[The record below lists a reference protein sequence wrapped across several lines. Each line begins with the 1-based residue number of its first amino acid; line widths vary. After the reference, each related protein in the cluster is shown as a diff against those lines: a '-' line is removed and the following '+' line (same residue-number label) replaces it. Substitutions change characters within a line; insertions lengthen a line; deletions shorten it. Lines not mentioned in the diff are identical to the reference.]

1 MFAQGTKTAAHAV
14 AGSAIFTGSKKAKV
28 SGDERPQLRA
38 SQRFAHNFFIPSLH
52 PAGKRVMIS
61 RIVTV
66 TRHRNDGVVT
76 ARNSR
81 LRDFCGRKKP
91 RSRGMSRPRLSSG
104 NFPFYPIVAPRWDAR
119 IDQMMV
125 TMARIGD
132 GDVATGHIV
141 RFVGQ
146 SVPSSNGNHRRNYN
160 RRRVRPTMKS
170 FTRR

>member
-91 RSRGMSRPRLSSG
+91 RSLGMS
-104 NFPFYPIVAPRWDAR
+104 AR
-119 IDQMMV
+119 GYLPAIFLF
-125 TMARIGD
+125 I
-132 GDVATGHIV
+132 
-141 RFVGQ
+141 
-146 SVPSSNGNHRRNYN
+146 PSLHPAGT
-160 RRRVRPTMKS
+160 RVLIR
-170 FTRR
+170 